1 MHHTIAL
8 LVGFLRGFNEFA
20 MLLRW
25 RVQAWMLRHGR

>member
-1 MHHTIAL
+1 MRHTAAIAVAL
-8 LVGFLRGFNEFA
+8 LRGLNEFA